1 MFLLALRINDIP
13 HCIYCLMHIAC
24 YIRNSRS
31 LNVQKVIIGSL
42 IMYNL
47 FYQELISSKIH
58 QYKISFL
65 ILL

>member
-31 LNVQKVIIGSL
+31 LNVQKVIIDL
-42 IMYNL
+42 
-47 FYQELISSKIH
+47 EV
-58 QYKISFL
+58 
-65 ILL
+65 